1 MSDRI
6 LSNQTHYCM
15 AEIGPDLNICMGTV
29 VPEKSEQMDDYSI
42 ARNATSSMRYE
53 MGKRG
58 FDMLSSSLL
67 ILLIAPVLLATYIC
81 IKLSSPGPVFYREK
95 RVGRWGMP
103 FTILKFRTMHTVDYM
118 ARKGIVLSAEQIDW
132 LRTHGKGGHDPRI
145 TYVGKF
151 LRQWSLDELPQ
162 LFNVLLGD
170 MSLVGP
176 RPVVAKEHA
185 DYGDHR
191 CFYDLLVPGIS
202 GLWQVSGRSN
212 VSFDK
217 RVEFDARYATKWSLG
232 FDLKILLKTFSAVIE
247 KTGAY

>member
-6 LSNQTHYCM
+6 LTNQTRYCV
-15 AEIGPDLNICMGTV
+15 ADIGPDFNVCMGNV
-29 VPEKSEQMDDYSI
+29 LKGKPEHMDGYST
-42 ARNATSSMRYE
+42 ARSATSSYRYE
-53 MGKRG
+53 LGKRG
-58 FDMLSSSLL
+58 FDALCSASL
-67 ILLIAPVLLATYIC
+67 ILLLAPILMLIYIG
-81 IKLSSPGPVFYREK
+81 IKLSSPGPVLYREK
-95 RVGRWGMP
+95 RIGRWGAP
-103 FTILKFRTMHTVDYM
+103 FTILKFRTMHTIDYM

-145 TYVGKF
+145 TPVGKF

-176 RPVVAKEHA
+176 RPVVSREHA
-185 DYGDHR
+185 EYGDHR
-191 CFYDLLVPGIS
+191 CFYDLVVPGIS

-212 VSFDK
+212 IAFEK
-217 RVEFDARYATKWSLG
+217 RVEIDTSYATNWSLL
-232 FDLKILLKTFSAVIE
+232 FDFKILLKTFSAVLE